1 MFCSCNLDFLR
12 FTTDVRDS
20 DCRVLGNVKGEIT
33 IYIGNSTDRRTLYN
47 NVSPDNRKFVSF
59 RDNRTG
65 NFDVLR
71 IYLYGYKRHK
81 E

>member
-33 IYIGNSTDRRTLYN
+33 IYIGNSTDVVPFTTMLAPIIGN
-47 NVSPDNRKFVSF
+47 LSASAITVP
-59 RDNRTG
+59 G

-71 IYLYGYKRHK
+71 IYLVRI
-81 E
+81 